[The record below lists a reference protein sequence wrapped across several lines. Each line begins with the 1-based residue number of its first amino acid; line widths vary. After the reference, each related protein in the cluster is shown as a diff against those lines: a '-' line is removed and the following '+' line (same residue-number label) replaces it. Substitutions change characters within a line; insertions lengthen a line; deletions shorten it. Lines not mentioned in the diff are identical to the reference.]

1 MSRRFF
7 AQFRMLAATL
17 ALMALLSCSGAAA
30 WERAQI
36 ADALRAAPPTVTHQA
51 KLYGWQPFGQLVLVR
66 DGPGPYTCVASGSAS
81 RRFAKPPLPFPD
93 PFCADP
99 HAWAFIQAY
108 WTEEDPGPTEAITSL
123 PRAPGLVWM
132 LEARQGITTHVAAGI
147 DQQALVQTTLT
158 RAAQGAHHAA
168 ADTISLTPQL
178 MILPLP
184 LDPARGIIS
193 PPALHYEL
201 HHGDVPTIDP
211 THHTLL
217 IHGLVRRPLTLTLY
231 DLMRFPSVNRISF
244 LECSGNGFREWRQ
257 PTGKD
262 VQQTHAR
269 CSIISAETSP
279 LSSRGRSRP
288 TRSMR

>member
-51 KLYGWQPFGQLVLVR
+51 KIYGWQPFGQLVLVR

-81 RRFAKPPLPFPD
+81 LRFATPPLPFPD

-108 WTEEDPGPTEAITSL
+108 WTEEDPGPTEAITPL

-132 LEARQGITTHVAAGI
+132 LAARQGITTHVAAGK
-147 DQQALVQTTLT
+147 DQQALVQRTLT
-158 RAAQGAHHAA
+158 RAVQGAHHAA

-184 LDPARGIIS
+184 LDPAAS
-193 PPALHYEL
+193 EL
-201 HHGDVPTIDP
+201 LETADP
-211 THHTLL
+211 MH
-217 IHGLVRRPLTLTLY
+217 PLTFW
-231 DLMRFPSVNRISF
+231 MR
-244 LECSGNGFREWRQ
+244 
-257 PTGKD
+257 
-262 VQQTHAR
+262 AR
-269 CSIISAETSP
+269 GTPIGYAPVPVPEAVHQALRVLP
-279 LSSRGRSRP
+279 PNP
-288 TRSMR
+288 TRLP